1 MYTHGS
7 RAPHTQWESLIENV
21 NAIAVDWGD
30 PFFQSAVLRL
40 ESLWEK
46 RVTKQKN
53 EASAALLSAL
63 AQSLTV
69 YSSTESVTKAFVDL
83 LPEVLRVS
91 QSLFGFLAEVR
102 YSAINKPYLYSHAVT
117 DIYKPGFGLY
127 DIVTDLQF
135 HNLDTLNGAIMTGRR
150 PVLTNDPPND
160 PRSGG
165 LPFGH
170 AGLEA
175 FLGLPFLVDG
185 DLVGATSL
193 GDRPGGYSEWE
204 IELLTPL
211 CEIGGLLI
219 ATHRNRQVLLTSV

>member
-1 MYTHGS
+1 MSTNGS
-7 RAPHTQWESLIENV
+7 NALHPQWGSLIENINV
-21 NAIAVDWGD
+21 IADEWGN
-30 PFFQSAVLRL
+30 PFFQKAISRL
-40 ESLWEK
+40 ESLWEE
-46 RVTKQKN
+46 RVTSQKD

-69 YSSTESVTKAFVDL
+69 YSAAESVTKAFVHL
-83 LPEVLRVS
+83 LPEVLRIS
-91 QSLFGFLAEVR
+91 QSPFGFLAEVR
-102 YSAINKPYLYSHAVT
+102 YSAMDKPYLYSHAVT

-175 FLGLPFLVDG
+175 FLGLPFLVDD

-193 GDRPGGYSEWE
+193 GNRPGGYSEQE
-204 IELLTPL
+204 VELLAPL
-211 CEIGGLLI
+211 CEIGGLII
-219 ATHRNRQVLLTSV
+219 ATHRNR

>member
-1 MYTHGS
+1 MSTNRPNAQPPEWGD
-7 RAPHTQWESLIENV
+7 LIENL
-21 NAIAVDWGD
+21 NATVDEWGNS
-30 PFFQSAVLRL
+30 FFQEAVSRI
-40 ESLWEK
+40 ESLWEE
-46 RVTKQKN
+46 RVTNQKDK
-53 EASAALLSAL
+53 ASAALLSAL
-63 AQSLTV
+63 AQALTV
-69 YSSTESVTKAFVDL
+69 YSTTESVTKAFVQL
-83 LPEVLRVS
+83 LPEVLRAS
-91 QSLFGFLAEVR
+91 QSPFGFLAEIR
-102 YSAINKPYLYSHAVT
+102 YSAPNKPYLYSHAVT

-175 FLGLPFLVDG
+175 FLGLPFLVDE

-193 GDRPGGYSEWE
+193 GDRPGGYSERE
-204 IELLTPL
+204 VELLAPL

-219 ATHRNRQVLLTSV
+219 ATHRNR

>member
-1 MYTHGS
+1 MPTNHS
-7 RAPHTQWESLIENV
+7 NAIHTQWRHLIENL
-21 NAIAVDWGD
+21 NATADEWGN
-30 PFFQSAVLRL
+30 PFFQKAVLHL
-40 ESLWEK
+40 ESLWTE
-46 RVTKQKN
+46 RVTNQKDN
-53 EASAALLSAL
+53 ASAALLSAL

-69 YSSTESVTKAFVDL
+69 YSTSESVTKAFVQL

-91 QSLFGFLAEVR
+91 QSPFGFLAEIR
-102 YSAINKPYLYSHAVT
+102 YSAPNKPYLYSHAVT

-135 HNLDTLNGAIMTGRR
+135 HNLDTLNGAIMIGRR

-175 FLGLPFLVDG
+175 FLGLPFLVDD

-193 GDRPGGYSEWE
+193 GDRPGGYSERE
-204 IELLTPL
+204 VELLAPL

-219 ATHRNRQVLLTSV
+219 ATHRNR

>member
-1 MYTHGS
+1 MS
-7 RAPHTQWESLIENV
+7 SNRSNVLHTEWRNLIENL
-21 NAIAVDWGD
+21 NATAEDRGD
-30 PFFQSAVLRL
+30 PFFRKAVSRL
-40 ESLWEK
+40 ESLWEE
-46 RVTKQKN
+46 RVTN
-53 EASAALLSAL
+53 PEEDASAALLSAL
-63 AQSLTV
+63 AQALTV
-69 YSSTESVTKAFVDL
+69 YSTTTSVTKAFVHL

-91 QSLFGFLAEVR
+91 QSPFGFLAEVR
-102 YSAINKPYLYSHAVT
+102 YSAMNKPYLYSHAVT

-175 FLGLPFLVDG
+175 FLGLPFLVDD

-193 GDRPGGYSEWE
+193 GDRAGGYSERE
-204 IELLTPL
+204 VELLAPL
-211 CEIGGLLI
+211 CEIGGLMI
-219 ATHRNRQVLLTSV
+219 ATDRDR

>member
-1 MYTHGS
+1 MS
-7 RAPHTQWESLIENV
+7 SNRSDVLHTEWGNLIENL
-21 NAIAVDWGD
+21 NATAEDRGA
-30 PFFQSAVLRL
+30 PFFRKAVSRL
-40 ESLWEK
+40 ESLWEE
-46 RVTKQKN
+46 RVTNQN
-53 EASAALLSAL
+53 DESAAALLSAL
-63 AQSLTV
+63 AQALTV
-69 YSSTESVTKAFVDL
+69 YFTTRSVTKAFVQL

-91 QSLFGFLAEVR
+91 QSPFGFLAEVR
-102 YSAINKPYLYSHAVT
+102 YSGLNKPYLYSHAVT

-175 FLGLPFLVDG
+175 FLGLPFLVDE

-193 GDRPGGYSEWE
+193 GDRAGGYSERE
-204 IELLTPL
+204 VELLMPL
-211 CEIGGLLI
+211 CEIGGLMI
-219 ATHRNRQVLLTSV
+219 AADRNR

>member
-1 MYTHGS
+1 MPTNHS
-7 RAPHTQWESLIENV
+7 NAIHTQWRDLIENL
-21 NAIAVDWGD
+21 NATADDRGNS
-30 PFFQSAVLRL
+30 FFQKTVSRL
-40 ESLWEK
+40 ESLWAE
-46 RVTKQKN
+46 RVTNQKDN
-53 EASAALLSAL
+53 ASAALLSAL

-69 YSSTESVTKAFVDL
+69 YSTSESVTKAFVQL

-91 QSLFGFLAEVR
+91 QSPFGFLAEIR
-102 YSAINKPYLYSHAVT
+102 YSAPNKPYLYSHAVT

-135 HNLDTLNGAIMTGRR
+135 HNLDTLNGAIMIGRR

-175 FLGLPFLVDG
+175 FLGLPFLVDN

-193 GDRPGGYSEWE
+193 GNRPGGYSERE
-204 IELLTPL
+204 VELLAPL
-211 CEIGGLLI
+211 CEIGGLII
-219 ATHRNRQVLLTSV
+219 ATHRNR

>member
-1 MYTHGS
+1 MS
-7 RAPHTQWESLIENV
+7 SNRSNVLHTEWENPIENL
-21 NAIAVDWGD
+21 NATADDQVDPLFRKAV
-30 PFFQSAVLRL
+30 SRLR
-40 ESLWEK
+40 SLWAE
-46 RVTKQKN
+46 RVTSQN
-53 EASAALLSAL
+53 DESSAALLSAL
-63 AQSLTV
+63 AESLTV
-69 YSSTESVTKAFVDL
+69 YSTTESVTKAFVHL

-91 QSLFGFLAEVR
+91 QSPFGFLAEVR
-102 YSAINKPYLYSHAVT
+102 YSTPNRPYLYSHAVT
-117 DIYKPGFGLY
+117 DIYKPGFGSH

-175 FLGLPFLVDG
+175 FLGLPFLVND

-193 GDRPGGYSEWE
+193 GDRPGGYSERQVQ
-204 IELLTPL
+204 LLAPL

-219 ATHRNRQVLLTSV
+219 ATDRNR

>member
-1 MYTHGS
+1 MPTNHS
-7 RAPHTQWESLIENV
+7 NAIHTQWRDLIENL
-21 NAIAVDWGD
+21 NATADDRGN
-30 PFFQSAVLRL
+30 PFFQKTVSRL
-40 ESLWEK
+40 ESLWAE
-46 RVTKQKN
+46 RVTSQRD
-53 EASAALLSAL
+53 EALAALLSAL

-69 YSSTESVTKAFVDL
+69 YSTTESVTKAFVHL
-83 LPEVLRVS
+83 LPEILRVS
-91 QSLFGFLAEVR
+91 QSPFGFLAEVR
-102 YSAINKPYLYSHAVT
+102 YSAMNKPYLYSHAVT

-170 AGLEA
+170 AGLKA
-175 FLGLPFLVDG
+175 FLGLPFLVDD
-185 DLVGATSL
+185 DLVGAASL
-193 GDRPGGYSEWE
+193 GDRPGGYSERE
-204 IELLTPL
+204 VELLAPL

-219 ATHRNRQVLLTSV
+219 ATHRNR

>member
-1 MYTHGS
+1 MPRNRS
-7 RAPHTQWESLIENV
+7 NVFHTEWGNLIESL
-21 NAIAVDWGD
+21 NATADDRGD
-30 PFFQSAVLRL
+30 PFFRKAVSRL
-40 ESLWEK
+40 GSLWEQ
-46 RVTKQKN
+46 RTTSQNN
-53 EASAALLSAL
+53 EPSAALLSAL
-63 AQSLTV
+63 AQALTV
-69 YSSTESVTKAFVDL
+69 YSTTESVTQAFVQL

-91 QSLFGFLAEVR
+91 QSPFGFLAEVR
-102 YSAINKPYLYSHAVT
+102 YSTPNRPYLYSHAVT
-117 DIYKPGFGLY
+117 DIYKPGFGLH

-193 GDRPGGYSEWE
+193 GDRAGGYSERE
-204 IELLTPL
+204 VELLAPL
-211 CEIGGLLI
+211 CEIGGLMI
-219 ATHRNRQVLLTSV
+219 AADRNR

>member
-1 MYTHGS
+1 MPTNHS
-7 RAPHTQWESLIENV
+7 NAIHTQWRDLIENL
-21 NAIAVDWGD
+21 NATADDRGN
-30 PFFQSAVLRL
+30 PFFQKTVSRL
-40 ESLWEK
+40 ESLWAE
-46 RVTKQKN
+46 RVTSQRD
-53 EASAALLSAL
+53 EALAALLSAL

-69 YSSTESVTKAFVDL
+69 YSTTESVTKAFVHL
-83 LPEVLRVS
+83 LPEILRVS
-91 QSLFGFLAEVR
+91 QSPFGFLAEVR
-102 YSAINKPYLYSHAVT
+102 YSGMNKPYLYSHAVT

-170 AGLEA
+170 AGLKA
-175 FLGLPFLVDG
+175 FLGLPFLVDN

-193 GDRPGGYSEWE
+193 GNRPGGYSERE
-204 IELLTPL
+204 VELLAPL
-211 CEIGGLLI
+211 CEIGGLII
-219 ATHRNRQVLLTSV
+219 ATHRNR

>member
-1 MYTHGS
+1 MS
-7 RAPHTQWESLIENV
+7 SNRSDVPHTEWENLIENL
-21 NAIAVDWGD
+21 NATGD
-30 PFFQSAVLRL
+30 DRGAPFFRKAVSRL
-40 ESLWEK
+40 ESLWDE
-46 RVTKQKN
+46 RVTNQN
-53 EASAALLSAL
+53 DESSAALLSAL

-69 YSSTESVTKAFVDL
+69 YSTTESVTKAFVHL

-91 QSLFGFLAEVR
+91 QSPFGFLAEVR
-102 YSAINKPYLYSHAVT
+102 YSELNKPYLYSHAVT

-193 GDRPGGYSEWE
+193 GDRPGGYSERE
-204 IELLTPL
+204 VELLTPL

-219 ATHRNRQVLLTSV
+219 ATDRNR

>member
-1 MYTHGS
+1 MASNCSDVLHS
-7 RAPHTQWESLIENV
+7 EWENLIENL
-21 NAIAVDWGD
+21 NATGDDRRDPCFQKAV
-30 PFFQSAVLRL
+30 SRI
-40 ESLWEK
+40 ESLWQE
-46 RVTKQKN
+46 RVTNQRD

-69 YSSTESVTKAFVDL
+69 YSTTESVTKAFVQL

-91 QSLFGFLAEVR
+91 QSPFGFLAEVR
-102 YSAINKPYLYSHAVT
+102 YSAPNRPYLYSHAVT

-135 HNLDTLNGAIMTGRR
+135 HNLDTLNGAIMTGRQ

-175 FLGLPFLVDG
+175 YLGLPFLVDD

-193 GDRPGGYSEWE
+193 GDRPGGYSQREV
-204 IELLTPL
+204 ELLAPL

-219 ATHRNRQVLLTSV
+219 AADRNR

>member
-1 MYTHGS
+1 MPTNRS
-7 RAPHTQWESLIENV
+7 DALHTQWVNLTENINV
-21 NAIAVDWGD
+21 IAEEWEN
-30 PFFQSAVLRL
+30 PFFHKAVSRL

-46 RVTKQKN
+46 RVINQNN
-53 EASAALLSAL
+53 EASEVLLSAL
-63 AQSLTV
+63 AQALTV
-69 YSSTESVTKAFVDL
+69 YSTTESVTKAFVRL

-91 QSLFGFLAEVR
+91 QSPFGFLAEVR
-102 YSAINKPYLYSHAVT
+102 YSAPNKPYLYSHAVT

-175 FLGLPFLVDG
+175 FLGLPFLVD
-185 DLVGATSL
+185 DELVGATSL
-193 GDRPGGYSEWE
+193 GDRPGGYSERE
-204 IELLTPL
+204 VELLTPL

-219 ATHRNRQVLLTSV
+219 ATHRNR

>member
-1 MYTHGS
+1 MSHNRSNGL
-7 RAPHTQWESLIENV
+7 HTQWGNLIEGLNT
-21 NAIAVDWGD
+21 AADD
-30 PFFQSAVLRL
+30 RRAPFFQKAVSRL
-40 ESLWEK
+40 ESLWDE
-46 RVTKQKN
+46 RVTSQN
-53 EASAALLSAL
+53 DESSAALLSAL
-63 AQSLTV
+63 AQSLTA
-69 YSSTESVTKAFVDL
+69 YSATESVTKAFVQL

-91 QSLFGFLAEVR
+91 QSPFGFLAEVR
-102 YSAINKPYLYSHAVT
+102 YSGMNKPYLYSHAVT

-193 GDRPGGYSEWE
+193 GDRPGGYSERE

-219 ATHRNRQVLLTSV
+219 AADRNR

>member
-1 MYTHGS
+1 MSTNRPNAQPPEWGD
-7 RAPHTQWESLIENV
+7 LIENL
-21 NAIAVDWGD
+21 NATVDEWGNS
-30 PFFQSAVLRL
+30 FFQEAVSHL
-40 ESLWEK
+40 ESLWME
-46 RVTKQKN
+46 RVTNQKDN
-53 EASAALLSAL
+53 ASAALLSAL

-69 YSSTESVTKAFVDL
+69 YSTSESVTQAFVQL

-91 QSLFGFLAEVR
+91 QSPFGFLAEIR
-102 YSAINKPYLYSHAVT
+102 YSAPNKPYLYSHAVT

-127 DIVTDLQF
+127 DIVTELQF
-135 HNLDTLNGAIMTGRR
+135 HNLDTLNGAIMIGRR

-170 AGLEA
+170 AGLKA
-175 FLGLPFLVDG
+175 FLGLPFFVDD

-193 GDRPGGYSEWE
+193 GDRPGGYSERE
-204 IELLTPL
+204 VELLTPL

-219 ATHRNRQVLLTSV
+219 ATHRNR

>member
-1 MYTHGS
+1 MLTYRS
-7 RAPHTQWESLIENV
+7 NALPSQWGNLIENL
-21 NAIAVDWGD
+21 NTTADDRGN
-30 PFFQSAVLRL
+30 PFFRKAVSRL
-40 ESLWEK
+40 ESLWEE
-46 RVTKQKN
+46 RVTNQN
-53 EASAALLSAL
+53 DESSVTLLSAL
-63 AQSLTV
+63 AQALTV
-69 YSSTESVTKAFVDL
+69 YSTTESVTKAFVQL
-83 LPEVLRVS
+83 LPEVLRIS
-91 QSLFGFLAEVR
+91 QSPFGFLAEVR
-102 YSAINKPYLYSHAVT
+102 YSAPNKPYLYSHAVT
-117 DIYKPGFGLY
+117 DIYKPDFGLY

-175 FLGLPFLVDG
+175 YLGLPFLVDE

-193 GDRPGGYSEWE
+193 GDRAGGYSERE
-204 IELLTPL
+204 VELLMPL

-219 ATHRNRQVLLTSV
+219 ATHRNR

>member
-1 MYTHGS
+1 MSTN
-7 RAPHTQWESLIENV
+7 HTNALPRHWGNLIKNLHTTADERGN
-21 NAIAVDWGD
+21 
-30 PFFQSAVLRL
+30 PFLQKTVSRL
-40 ESLWEK
+40 ESLWAE
-46 RVTKQKN
+46 RVTSQKN

-63 AQSLTV
+63 AQALTV
-69 YSSTESVTKAFVDL
+69 YTTTESVTKAFVHL

-91 QSLFGFLAEVR
+91 QSPFGFLAEVR
-102 YSAINKPYLYSHAVT
+102 YSAPNRPYLYSHAVT

-175 FLGLPFLVDG
+175 FLGLPFLVDN

-193 GDRPGGYSEWE
+193 GDRPGGYSQREV
-204 IELLTPL
+204 ELLAPL

-219 ATHRNRQVLLTSV
+219 ATHRNR

>member
-1 MYTHGS
+1 MS
-7 RAPHTQWESLIENV
+7 SNRSDVLHTEWGHLIENL
-21 NAIAVDWGD
+21 NAPAEDRGA
-30 PFFQSAVLRL
+30 PFFRKAVSRL
-40 ESLWEK
+40 ESLWEARFTTPEK
-46 RVTKQKN
+46 D
-53 EASAALLSAL
+53 ASAALLSAL
-63 AQSLTV
+63 AQALMV
-69 YSSTESVTKAFVDL
+69 YSTTTSVTKAFVHL
-83 LPEVLRVS
+83 LPELLRVS
-91 QSLFGFLAEVR
+91 QSPFGFLAEVR
-102 YSAINKPYLYSHAVT
+102 YSALNKPYLYSHAVT

-175 FLGLPFLVDG
+175 FLGLPFLVDD

-193 GDRPGGYSEWE
+193 GDRAGGYSERE
-204 IELLTPL
+204 VELLAPL

-219 ATHRNRQVLLTSV
+219 ATDRDR

>member
-1 MYTHGS
+1 MPTNHS
-7 RAPHTQWESLIENV
+7 
-21 NAIAVDWGD
+21 NAIHSQWRDLTENLNVMADEWD
-30 PFFQSAVLRL
+30 NPFFQKAVSCL
-40 ESLWEK
+40 ESLWGE
-46 RVTKQKN
+46 RVTNQRD
-53 EASAALLSAL
+53 EALAALLSAL

-69 YSSTESVTKAFVDL
+69 YSTTESVTKAFVHL
-83 LPEVLRVS
+83 LPEILRVS
-91 QSLFGFLAEVR
+91 QSPFGFLAEVR
-102 YSAINKPYLYSHAVT
+102 YSGMNKPYLYSHAVT

-170 AGLEA
+170 AGLKA
-175 FLGLPFLVDG
+175 FLGLPFLVDN

-193 GDRPGGYSEWE
+193 GNRPGGYSERE
-204 IELLTPL
+204 VELLAPL

-219 ATHRNRQVLLTSV
+219 ATHRNR

>member
-1 MYTHGS
+1 MS
-7 RAPHTQWESLIENV
+7 SNRSDVLHTEWGHLIENL
-21 NAIAVDWGD
+21 NATAEDRGA
-30 PFFQSAVLRL
+30 PFFRKAVSRL
-40 ESLWEK
+40 ESLWEE
-46 RVTKQKN
+46 RVTTPEE

-63 AQSLTV
+63 AQALMV
-69 YSSTESVTKAFVDL
+69 YSTTTSVTKAFVHL
-83 LPEVLRVS
+83 LPEVLRAS
-91 QSLFGFLAEVR
+91 QSPFGFLAEVR
-102 YSAINKPYLYSHAVT
+102 YSAMNKPYLYSHAVT

-175 FLGLPFLVDG
+175 FLGLPFLVDD

-193 GDRPGGYSEWE
+193 GDRAGGYSERE
-204 IELLTPL
+204 VELLAPL

-219 ATHRNRQVLLTSV
+219 AADRDR

>member
-1 MYTHGS
+1 MS
-7 RAPHTQWESLIENV
+7 SNRSNVLHTQWGNCINNL
-21 NAIAVDWGD
+21 NATADNRGN
-30 PFFQSAVLRL
+30 PFFRKAVSRL
-40 ESLWEK
+40 ESLWEE
-46 RVTKQKN
+46 RVTNQN
-53 EASAALLSAL
+53 DESAATLLSAL

-69 YSSTESVTKAFVDL
+69 YATTESVTKAFVQL
-83 LPEVLRVS
+83 LPEILRVS
-91 QSLFGFLAEVR
+91 QSPFGFLAEVR
-102 YSAINKPYLYSHAVT
+102 YSAPNRPYLYSHAVT

-175 FLGLPFLVDG
+175 FLGLPFLVDD

-193 GDRPGGYSEWE
+193 GDRPGGYSERE
-204 IELLTPL
+204 VELLAPL

-219 ATHRNRQVLLTSV
+219 AAGRNG

>member
-1 MYTHGS
+1 MS
-7 RAPHTQWESLIENV
+7 RNRSDVLHTEWGNLIENL
-21 NAIAVDWGD
+21 NATADDGDLFFRKAV
-30 PFFQSAVLRL
+30 SRL
-40 ESLWEK
+40 ESLWEQ
-46 RVTKQKN
+46 RVTSQN
-53 EASAALLSAL
+53 DESSEALLSAL
-63 AQSLTV
+63 AQALTV
-69 YSSTESVTKAFVDL
+69 YSTTESVTKAFVHL

-91 QSLFGFLAEVR
+91 QSPFGFLAEVR
-102 YSAINKPYLYSHAVT
+102 YSVPNKPYLYSHAVT

-193 GDRPGGYSEWE
+193 GDRPGGYSERE
-204 IELLTPL
+204 VELLTPL

-219 ATHRNRQVLLTSV
+219 ATHRDR

>member
-1 MYTHGS
+1 MPTNS
-7 RAPHTQWESLIENV
+7 SDALHTQWVNLTENI
-21 NAIAVDWGD
+21 NIIADEWGN
-30 PFFQSAVLRL
+30 PFFQKAISQL
-40 ESLWEK
+40 ESLWEE
-46 RVTKQKN
+46 RVTSQKD

-69 YSSTESVTKAFVDL
+69 YSAAESVTKAFVHL
-83 LPEVLRVS
+83 LPEVLRIS
-91 QSLFGFLAEVR
+91 QSPFGFLAEVR
-102 YSAINKPYLYSHAVT
+102 YSAMDKPYLYSHAVT

-150 PVLTNDPPND
+150 PVLTPTND

-170 AGLEA
+170 AGLKA
-175 FLGLPFLVDG
+175 FLGLPFLVDD

-193 GDRPGGYSEWE
+193 GNRPGGYSERE
-204 IELLTPL
+204 VELLAPL

-219 ATHRNRQVLLTSV
+219 ATHHNR

>member
-1 MYTHGS
+1 MS
-7 RAPHTQWESLIENV
+7 SNRSNVLHTEWGNLIENL
-21 NAIAVDWGD
+21 NAIAEERGD
-30 PFFQSAVLRL
+30 PFFRKAVSRL
-40 ESLWEK
+40 ESLWEE
-46 RVTKQKN
+46 RVTN
-53 EASAALLSAL
+53 PEEEASVALLSAL
-63 AQSLTV
+63 AQALTV
-69 YSSTESVTKAFVDL
+69 YSTTTSVTKAFVHL

-91 QSLFGFLAEVR
+91 QSPFGFLAEVR
-102 YSAINKPYLYSHAVT
+102 YSGLNKPYLYSHAVT

-175 FLGLPFLVDG
+175 FLGLPFLVDD

-193 GDRPGGYSEWE
+193 GDRPGGYSERDV
-204 IELLTPL
+204 ELLMPL

-219 ATHRNRQVLLTSV
+219 ATHRNR

>member
-1 MYTHGS
+1 MS
-7 RAPHTQWESLIENV
+7 SNRSNVLHTEWRNLIENL
-21 NAIAVDWGD
+21 NAPAEDRGASFFRKAV
-30 PFFQSAVLRL
+30 SRL
-40 ESLWEK
+40 ESLWEE
-46 RVTKQKN
+46 RVTN
-53 EASAALLSAL
+53 PEEDASAALLSAL
-63 AQSLTV
+63 AQALTV
-69 YSSTESVTKAFVDL
+69 YSTTTSVTKAFVHL

-91 QSLFGFLAEVR
+91 QSPFGFLAEVR
-102 YSAINKPYLYSHAVT
+102 YSAMNKPYLYSHAVT

-175 FLGLPFLVDG
+175 FLGLPFLVDD

-193 GDRPGGYSEWE
+193 GDRAGGYSERE
-204 IELLTPL
+204 VELLAPL
-211 CEIGGLLI
+211 CEIGGLMI
-219 ATHRNRQVLLTSV
+219 AADRNR